1 MPAEAISLLLF
12 LVTACLVF
20 LPSWLARAMAERR
33 RRRELQALERMHR
46 FARKYNTFVRNHHG
60 VRYVVVLGKQ
70 GFHYMLWGQLV
81 SRQRLLKALGEEHE
95 RVLLKAESE
104 ESRHGPVPT
113 TITVPA

>member
-1 MPAEAISLLLF
+1 MPVEAMGLLLF

-20 LPSWLARAMAERR
+20 LPIWLARALGERR
-33 RRRELQALERMHR
+33 QQRELQALERMYR
-46 FARKYNTFVRNHHG
+46 FARKHNTFVRNHQG

-70 GFHYMLWGQLV
+70 GFHYMLWGQMV

-104 ESRHGPVPT
+104 ESQHGPT
-113 TITVPA
+113 LISITVPA